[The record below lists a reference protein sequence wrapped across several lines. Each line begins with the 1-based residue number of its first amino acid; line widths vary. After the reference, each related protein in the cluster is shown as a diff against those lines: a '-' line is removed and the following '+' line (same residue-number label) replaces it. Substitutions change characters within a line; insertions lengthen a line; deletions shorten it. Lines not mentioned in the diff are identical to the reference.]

1 MSLTDSQLL
10 ERLLTAVVQQVEE
23 QQDTNKLLKQIAK
36 QQQQIL
42 EQLQSSGKDIKRLA
56 IDAAPS
62 APDFDEV
69 RDYFTDEL
77 NLTVELAMRFHTEFS
92 LRKWKDSKGN
102 PISNWQRMAAYWCKQ
117 GKQVKEIVKV
127 LAKHNLD

>member
-1 MSLTDSQLL
+1 MITHKELL

-42 EQLQSSGKDIKRLA
+42 EQLISSGKDISKLVLMES
-56 IDAAPS
+56 PN

-69 RDYFTDEL
+69 REYFTDTL
-77 NLTVELAMRFHTEFS
+77 GLTIELAMSFHTEFS
-92 LRKWKDSKGN
+92 LRKWKDSKDR
-102 PISNWQRMAAYWCKQ
+102 PISNWQRMAAYWAKQ
-117 GKQVKEIVKV
+117 TKQIKQTAKV